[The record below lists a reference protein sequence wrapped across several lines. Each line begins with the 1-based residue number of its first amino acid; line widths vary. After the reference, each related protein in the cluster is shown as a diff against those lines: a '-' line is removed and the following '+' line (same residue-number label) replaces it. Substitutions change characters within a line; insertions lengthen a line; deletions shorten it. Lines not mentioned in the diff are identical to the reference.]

1 MKRSVPTV
9 ALHMQYKT
17 SFLVAEKIG
26 GGRKSKDTF
35 SETFLSF
42 FTLSNF
48 ICYQAMNCQAMH
60 TFKII
65 IYAHA

>member
-17 SFLVAEKIG
+17 SFLVVEKLG

-42 FTLSNF
+42 FTLSF
-48 ICYQAMNCQAMH
+48 LFVTLQ
-60 TFKII
+60 
-65 IYAHA
+65 

>member
-1 MKRSVPTV
+1 MKRPVPTV

-17 SFLVAEKIG
+17 SFLVADKIWGEEKF
-26 GGRKSKDTF
+26 KDTF

-48 ICYQAMNCQAMH
+48 ICYQAIICQVMH
-60 TFKII
+60 TS
-65 IYAHA
+65 